1 MLPWSA
7 AEQRLYLPTTRL
19 MPPCDARKRNTEL
32 PVHTPLHDPT
42 NIVLTRKTF
51 LRGSIFGLT
60 LKLMSILKCR
70 FLCQTASFQFPV
82 FWELK
87 FFREL
92 ISSST
97 LIFFFFIFLLGFWSI
112 FKFSPHIFLFRHSIE
127 FSTYCRSIWKFSC
140 RMVKTGESYKQ
151 LEVEFWKETPTNPK
165 LKLSTA
171 LQSSIMPTA
180 SSDYL
185 SS

>member
-1 MLPWSA
+1 MVSCWTASLPSNYEINASMWCQEEKHWATCAHPITWSNQYCTYKKNIS
-7 AEQRLYLPTTRL
+7 ERLDIWPNIKADVNTQMSFPLPNCQL
-19 MPPCDARKRNTEL
+19 
-32 PVHTPLHDPT
+32 
-42 NIVLTRKTF
+42 
-51 LRGSIFGLT
+51 SIS
-60 LKLMSILKCR
+60 SILRTKVLQR
-70 FLCQTASFQFPV
+70 TDQF
-82 FWELK
+82 FN
-87 FFREL
+87 
-92 ISSST
+92 T
-97 LIFFFFIFLLGFWSI
+97 DFFFFIFLLGFWSI